1 MKLTLK
7 DNYSLQE
14 VLKINRLIDGA
25 IAIADIKGKA
35 AICQGGRCSEVGCR
49 ICPFRVICCKESDAT
64 GLRIVRDCF
73 NSFINNKYF
82 QIRNGI
88 NMPSAGFPPVR

>member
-7 DNYSLQE
+7 GNYSLHA

-25 IAIADIKGKA
+25 IAIADISGQA
-35 AICQGGRCSEVGCR
+35 AICQGGHCSEVGCR
-49 ICPFRVICCKESDAT
+49 ECPFKTFCFHKEFSSIE
-64 GLRIVRDCF
+64 LRIIKDLF

-88 NMPSAGFPPVR
+88 

>member
-7 DNYSLQE
+7 DNYSLHE

-35 AICQGGRCSEVGCR
+35 AIWQGGHCSEVVCR
-49 ICPFRVICCKESDAT
+49 TCPFKAICLKETGAT
-64 GLRIVRDCF
+64 DLRIVKDWF
-73 NSFINNKYF
+73 NSVIENKYF

-88 NMPSAGFPPVR
+88 

>member
-7 DNYSLQE
+7 DNYSLHE

-35 AICQGGRCSEVGCR
+35 AICQGGHCSEVGCR
-49 ICPFRVICCKESDAT
+49 TCPFKAICFKETNAT
-64 GLRIVRDCF
+64 DLRIVKDWF
-73 NSFINNKYF
+73 NSVIENRYF

-88 NMPSAGFPPVR
+88 

>member
-1 MKLTLK
+1 MKFTLK

-35 AICQGGRCSEVGCR
+35 AICQGGHCCEVGCKN
-49 ICPFRVICCKESDAT
+49 CPFKSM
-64 GLRIVRDCF
+64 CF
-73 NSFINNKYF
+73 VETNAHFMHLIKDRFNTFIDLTYF
-82 QIRNGI
+82 QIRNG
-88 NMPSAGFPPVR
+88 N

>member
-25 IAIADIKGKA
+25 IAIADIKGQA

-49 ICPFRVICCKESDAT
+49 TCPFKEFCYKESDVT
-64 GLRIVRDCF
+64 DLRIARDWF
-73 NSFINNKYF
+73 NSVINKKYF
-82 QIRNGI
+82 QIRNG
-88 NMPSAGFPPVR
+88 F